1 MTHFNYFDRKQKS
14 TAEAIRPEDEK
25 FFEVDMKVL
34 IVSVSLAAMVL
45 YAFCDIILATF
56 ESDFG
61 KIKRTSRR
69 QTESLIFCL
78 LLYLVPVMALFS
90 YRFQVKHLGARNN
103 FGKFENFSKKD
114 RIIHLVE
121 LNELFPEII
130 LNTSTLIFDKRI
142 SGYPK
147 KRIRL
152 ARI

>member
-1 MTHFNYFDRKQKS
+1 
-14 TAEAIRPEDEK
+14 
-25 FFEVDMKVL
+25 MKVL

-45 YAFCDIILATF
+45 YAFCDIISATF

-90 YRFQVKHLGARNN
+90 YRFQVKQQIKQGARNN
-103 FGKFENFSKKD
+103 FGKLENFSKKD

-130 LNTSTLIFDKRI
+130 LNTSTLIFDKKI

-147 KRIRL
+147 KKNSIS
-152 ARI
+152 

>member
-1 MTHFNYFDRKQKS
+1 MRSFIKTHKNNVFTLGPSIESWQSEILFWSDVYRTLISSLTHFNYFDRKQKS
-14 TAEAIRPEDEK
+14 TAEAIRPEDKK
-25 FFEVDMKVL
+25 FFKVDMKVL

-90 YRFQVKHLGARNN
+90 YRFQVKHFGARNN
-103 FGKFENFSKKD
+103 FG
-114 RIIHLVE
+114 
-121 LNELFPEII
+121 
-130 LNTSTLIFDKRI
+130 
-142 SGYPK
+142 
-147 KRIRL
+147 
-152 ARI
+152 

>member
-1 MTHFNYFDRKQKS
+1 MSSLTHFNYFDEKQKS

-90 YRFQVKHLGARNN
+90 YRFQVKQQIKQGARNN
-103 FGKFENFSKKD
+103 FGKFEKFSKKD
-114 RIIHLVE
+114 RIIHLVK

-130 LNTSTLIFDKRI
+130 
-142 SGYPK
+142 
-147 KRIRL
+147 
-152 ARI
+152 